1 MDASEMDFWQRHSIE
16 FLEMAFRTDKR
27 EVPSKPDGRG
37 RKTGACGDT
46 VEIFLVLDDDTIRS
60 ASFEADGCLN
70 TVACANTVIHL
81 VEGRTLD
88 EAWEVMP
95 GDVIRFLKT
104 LPKSQHHCAELAV
117 GALYLALAD
126 ARESRKNPIKRIY
139 GPR

>member
-1 MDASEMDFWQRHSIE
+1 MDASELDFWQRHSIE

-27 EVPSKPDGRG
+27 EVPSKPDGCG
-37 RKTGACGDT
+37 RRTGACGDT

-70 TVACANTVIHL
+70 TIACANTVIHL

-88 EAWEVMP
+88 EAWEVTP

-104 LPKSQHHCAELAV
+104 LPDGEHHCAELAV

-126 ARESRKNPIKRIY
+126 ARESRKHPLKRIY

>member
-70 TVACANTVIHL
+70 TVACASTVIHL

-126 ARESRKNPIKRIY
+126 ARVSRKNPLKRIY